1 MGGERHPDGVST
13 VPASEADLASFKQA
27 SEQLAKF
34 SAPVLRDEGRPNDRL
49 FVASF
54 DGTGN
59 SMLKDSP
66 ENHTNVAFI
75 HGQVKAFE
83 TRALDEQGSTAIAGG
98 YVEGPGTQGGLGGS
112 LDLASGG
119 SYKSRLEDMY
129 LQFTKQAA
137 VWLKENPDA
146 DIRIAAIGFSRGAEQ
161 AAGFTRLVEERGIKN
176 PEGAQVTYDGDGR
189 VLRVNYV
196 GAPLREPGTV
206 IQAVGLFDPVGT
218 GEPRDHDRR
227 LPPSVVSGFQITA
240 DDERRNLFQSTR
252 VLDPGVTDGGRFLNV
267 TVAGAHSDIG
277 GGYTQDGVGIR
288 SGNVMIDYL
297 NGLSDRPYL
306 EKREEPTDPA
316 RNVIHRSEE
325 HQFFYR
331 TSVYDKAGTRG
342 MQEEL
347 APASLCRIDCLDAQ
361 PRNETMASALAW
373 RQVEIGPVPA
383 TPAVPAE
390 AVREGSMV
398 ERLLDAAKRGDGGA
412 IERISRDQLQG
423 EAGQAWLQ
431 GGQQRLEPAP
441 VVQVPPVERQ
451 QEPAALAR

>member
-13 VPASEADLASFKQA
+13 VPATEADLASFKQA
-27 SEQLAKF
+27 GEQLAEF
-34 SAPVLRDEGRPNDRL
+34 SAPVLRDENRPNDRL

-59 SMLKDSP
+59 SKLKDSP

-75 HGQVKAFE
+75 HEQVKAYE
-83 TRALDEQGSTAIAGG
+83 KRALDEQGSTAIAGG
-98 YVEGPGTQGGLGGS
+98 YVEGPGTQGGLGGV

-119 SYKSRLEDMY
+119 SYESRLEDMY

-137 VWLKENPDA
+137 AWLKENPDA

-196 GAPLREPGTV
+196 GEPLREPGTV

-240 DDERRNLFQSTR
+240 DDERRNLFPSTR
-252 VLDPGVTDGGRFLNV
+252 VLDPGVTDGGRFFNV
-267 TVAGAHSDIG
+267 TVAGVHSNIG
-277 GGYTQDGVGIR
+277 GGYSQDGIGIR
-288 SGNVMIDYL
+288 SGNLMIDYL
-297 NGLSDRPYL
+297 NALSDKPYL
-306 EKREEPTDPA
+306 AKREEPTDPA

-331 TSVYDKAGTRG
+331 TSVYDKAGARG
-342 MQEEL
+342 MREEL
-347 APASLCRIDCLDAQ
+347 APAPLCRIDCLDAQ
-361 PRNETMASALAW
+361 PRNEAMASGLTW
-373 RQVEIGPVPA
+373 RPVVIGPVP
-383 TPAVPAE
+383 TTRENAVE
-390 AVREGSMV
+390 ASREGGMVDRLLEAARQGDGSSV
-398 ERLLDAAKRGDGGA
+398 ERIARDGLHGD
-412 IERISRDQLQG
+412 
-423 EAGQAWLQ
+423 AGQAWLRA
-431 GGQQRLEPAP
+431 GQQRLEAASAMQAAP
-441 VVQVPPVERQ
+441 IDRQ
-451 QEPAALAR
+451 PEPAALAR

>member
-13 VPASEADLASFKQA
+13 IPATASDLASFPRA
-27 SEQLAKF
+27 SGQLAAF
-34 SAPVLRDEGRPNDRL
+34 SAPVLLASDRPNDRL
-49 FVASF
+49 FVAAF

-59 SMLKDSP
+59 SMMTDAP
-66 ENHTNVAFI
+66 ENHTNVARI
-75 HGQVKAFE
+75 AKQVESLK
-83 TRALDEQGSTAIAGG
+83 DPAIAQG
-98 YVEGPGTQGGLGGS
+98 YVEGPGTQGGLSGAY
-112 LDLASGG
+112 DLAKG
-119 SYKSRLEDMY
+119 YTYEARMEDMY
-129 LQFTKQAA
+129 LQFVKQSAA
-137 VWLKENPDA
+137 WLKENPDA

-161 AAGFTRLVEERGIKN
+161 AAGFTRMVEERGIRN
-176 PEGAQVTYDGDGR
+176 PEGAQVTRDGDGR
-189 VLRVNYV
+189 VLHVDYI

-252 VLDPGVTDGGRFLNV
+252 VMDPGVTDGGRFLNV

-277 GGYTQDGVGIR
+277 GGYAQDGIGIR

-306 EKREEPTDPA
+306 DKREEPTDPA
-316 RNVIHRSEE
+316 RNMIHRSEE

-342 MQEEL
+342 VIEEL
-347 APASLCRIDCLDAQ
+347 APSNLCRIDCLDAQ
-361 PRNETMASALAW
+361 PRNEAMASALTW
-373 RQVEIGPVPA
+373 RPVDIRPA
-383 TPAVPAE
+383 PTASAVSTEPP
-390 AVREGSMV
+390 RDGGMV
-398 ERLLDAAKRGDGGA
+398 ERLLDAAKRGDSGA

-423 EAGQAWLQ
+423 DTGQAWLQ
-431 GGQQRLEPAP
+431 AGRQRLEAERALQAP
-441 VVQVPPVERQ
+441 PIERQ

>member
-13 VPASEADLASFKQA
+13 IPATASDLASFDQA
-27 SEQLAKF
+27 SGQLATF
-34 SAPVLRDEGRPNDRL
+34 SAPVLHDSAKPNDRL
-49 FVASF
+49 FVAAF

-59 SMLKDSP
+59 SIAKDAP
-66 ENHTNVAFI
+66 ENHTNVA
-75 HGQVKAFE
+75 
-83 TRALDEQGSTAIAGG
+83 RIAKQIESLKDPTIAQG
-98 YVEGPGTQGGLGGS
+98 YVEGPGTQGGLAGAY
-112 LDLASGG
+112 DLAKGNT
-119 SYKSRLEDMY
+119 YESRLEDMY
-129 LQFTKQAA
+129 LQFVKQSSA
-137 VWLKENPDA
+137 WLKENPDA

-161 AAGFTRLVEERGIKN
+161 AAGFTRMVEERGIRN
-176 PEGAQVTYDGDGR
+176 PEGAQVTRDRDGR
-189 VLRVNYV
+189 VLDVEYV
-196 GAPLREPGTV
+196 GPPLREPGTV

-277 GGYTQDGVGIR
+277 GGYTQDGIGIR

-297 NGLSDRPYL
+297 NSLSDRPYL
-306 EKREEPTDPA
+306 DKREEPGDPA

-325 HQFFYR
+325 HRFFYR

-342 MQEEL
+342 VQEEL
-347 APASLCRIDCLDAQ
+347 APESLCRIDCLDAQ
-361 PRNETMASALAW
+361 PRNEAMASTLAW
-373 RQVEIGPVPA
+373 RQVGIGPVP
-383 TPAVPAE
+383 TTHPVPTE
-390 AVREGSMV
+390 AAREGGVV

-431 GGQQRLEPAP
+431 GGQQRLGATPA
-441 VVQVPPVERQ
+441 VQMPPVERQ

>member
-1 MGGERHPDGVST
+1 MGGERYPDGVTT
-13 VPASEADLASFKQA
+13 VPATAADLASFRHA
-27 SEQLAKF
+27 SEQLGTL
-34 SAPVLRDEGRPNDRL
+34 SAPVLHDGSRPADRL

-59 SMLKDSP
+59 SMLRDAP

-75 HGQVKAFE
+75 HGQIKTLEKRSLAE
-83 TRALDEQGSTAIAGG
+83 HGSTTMAGG
-98 YVEGPGTQGGLGGS
+98 YVEGPGTQGGIGGGI
-112 LDLASGG
+112 DLMIGR
-119 SYKSRLEDMY
+119 SYEARMEDMY
-129 LQFTKQAA
+129 LQFVKQSAA
-137 VWLKENPDA
+137 WLKENPDA

-161 AAGFTRLVEERGIKN
+161 AAGFTRLIEERGIRN
-176 PEGAQVTYDGDGR
+176 PEGAQVTRDGDGR
-189 VLRVNYV
+189 VLRVEYS

-252 VLDPGVTDGGRFLNV
+252 VMDPGVTDGGRFLNV

-277 GGYTQDGVGIR
+277 GGYAQDGIGIR

-297 NGLSDRPYL
+297 NGLSDRPFL
-306 EKREEPTDPA
+306 DKRAEPTDPA
-316 RNVIHRSEE
+316 RNMIHRSEE

-331 TSVYDKAGTRG
+331 TSIYDKAGTRG
-342 MQEEL
+342 VIEEL
-347 APASLCRIDCLDAQ
+347 APSNLCRIDCLDAQ
-361 PRNETMASALAW
+361 PRNEAMASALTW
-373 RQVEIGPVPA
+373 RPVDIRPA
-383 TPAVPAE
+383 PTASAVSTEPP
-390 AVREGSMV
+390 RDGGMV
-398 ERLLDAAKRGDGGA
+398 ERMLDAAKRGDSGA

-423 EAGQAWLQ
+423 DTGQAWLQ
-431 GGQQRLEPAP
+431 AGRQRLEAERALQAP
-441 VVQVPPVERQ
+441 PIERQ

>member
-1 MGGERHPDGVST
+1 MS
-13 VPASEADLASFKQA
+13 
-27 SEQLAKF
+27 
-34 SAPVLRDEGRPNDRL
+34 
-49 FVASF
+49 
-54 DGTGN
+54 
-59 SMLKDSP
+59 KDAP
-66 ENHTNVAFI
+66 ENHTNVALI
-75 HGQVKAFE
+75 AKQ
-83 TRALDEQGSTAIAGG
+83 LEQLKDPTIGHG
-98 YVEGPGTQGGLGGS
+98 YVEGPGTQEGLAGVVDLMHGGT
-112 LDLASGG
+112 
-119 SYKSRLEDMY
+119 YESRMEEMY
-129 LQFTKQAA
+129 LQFIRKSAL
-137 VWLKENPDA
+137 WLRDNPDA
-146 DIRIAAIGFSRGAEQ
+146 DIRLAAIGFSRGAEQ
-161 AAGFTRLVEERGIKN
+161 AAGFTRMVEERGIQDPADMKVVRDRN
-176 PEGAQVTYDGDGR
+176 GHIERLEPTR
-189 VLRVNYV
+189 PN
-196 GAPLREPGTV
+196 LREPGTV

-252 VLDPGVTDGGRFLNV
+252 ILDPGVTEGGRFLNV

-277 GGYTQDGVGIR
+277 GGYTQDGIAIS

-347 APASLCRIDCLDAQ
+347 APSSLCRIDCLDAQ
-361 PRNETMASALAW
+361 PRNEAMASALSW
-373 RQVEIGPVPA
+373 RPVEIGPAPTTQPVSAEPA
-383 TPAVPAE
+383 
-390 AVREGSMV
+390 REGGMV
-398 ERLLDAAKRGDGGA
+398 ERLLEAAKRGDGGA
-412 IERISRDQLQG
+412 IERISRDELQG

-431 GGQQRLEPAP
+431 GGQQRLEAEAATRA
-441 VVQVPPVERQ
+441 PPVERQ

>member
-27 SEQLAKF
+27 SEQLAKL
-34 SAPVLRDEGRPNDRL
+34 SAPVLRDESRPNDRL

-75 HGQVKAFE
+75 HEQVRAFE
-83 TRALDEQGSTAIAGG
+83 RKALDEQGSTAIAGG

-119 SYKSRLEDMY
+119 SYESRLEDMY

-137 VWLKENPDA
+137 AWLKENPDA

-196 GAPLREPGTV
+196 GEPLREPGTV

-240 DDERRNLFQSTR
+240 DDERRNLFPSTR
-252 VLDPGVTDGGRFLNV
+252 LLDPGVTDGGRFLNV

-277 GGYTQDGVGIR
+277 GGYTQDGFGIR
-288 SGNVMIDYL
+288 SGNLMIDYL
-297 NGLSDRPYL
+297 NGLSDRPFL
-306 EKREEPTDPA
+306 DKREEPDDPA

-331 TSVYDKAGTRG
+331 TSTYDSAGTRG
-342 MQEEL
+342 TREEL
-347 APASLCRIDCLDAQ
+347 APSNLCRIDCLDAL
-361 PRNETMASALAW
+361 PRNEALAAELAW
-373 RQVEIGPVPA
+373 RPVVIGPVP
-383 TPAVPAE
+383 TTRPE
-390 AVREGSMV
+390 AQTVAPEAGMV
-398 ERLLDAAKRGDGGA
+398 ERLLDAAKRGDSGA
-412 IERISRDQLQG
+412 IERISREQLQG
-423 EAGQAWLQ
+423 DVGQAWLRA
-431 GGQQRLEPAP
+431 GQQRLEAATLEP
-441 VVQVPPVERQ
+441 VPVERQ

>member
-13 VPASEADLASFKQA
+13 MPATEADLASFPEA
-27 SEQLAKF
+27 SRQLAAF
-34 SAPVLRDEGRPNDRL
+34 SAPVLHDSNRSNDRL

-59 SMLKDSP
+59 SMLKDAP

-75 HGQVKAFE
+75 HAQVKALE
-83 TRALDEQGSTAIAGG
+83 QRALEEQGSSMIAGG
-98 YVEGPGTQGGLGGS
+98 YVEGPGTQGGWRGGV
-112 LDLASGG
+112 DLATGG
-119 SYKSRLEDMY
+119 TYEARMEEMY
-129 LQFTKQAA
+129 FQFIQQAST
-137 VWLKENPDA
+137 WLRDNPDA

-161 AAGFTRLVEERGIKN
+161 AAGFTRLVEERGIQDPKGMDIVRDRN
-176 PEGAQVTYDGDGR
+176 GHIERLEPTR
-189 VLRVNYV
+189 PN
-196 GAPLREPGTV
+196 LREPGTV

-252 VLDPGVTDGGRFLNV
+252 VMDPGVTDGGRFLNV

-277 GGYTQDGVGIR
+277 GGYSQDGIGIR
-288 SGNVMIDYL
+288 SGNLMIDYL
-297 NGLSDRPYL
+297 NALSDTPYL

-331 TSVYDKAGTRG
+331 TSIYDKAGARG

-347 APASLCRIDCLDAQ
+347 APGALCRIDCLDAQ
-361 PRNETMASALAW
+361 PRNEALARELAW
-373 RQVEIGPVPA
+373 RPVEIGPVPQ
-383 TPAVPAE
+383 TRSDTAVPAR
-390 AVREGSMV
+390 AGDMV
-398 ERLLDAAKRGDGGA
+398 GPLLDAAKRGDGAA
-412 IERISRDQLQG
+412 IERISRDGLQG
-423 EAGQAWLQ
+423 TAGQAWLQ
-431 GGQQRLEPAP
+431 AGRQQLEAASLVQAPAI
-441 VVQVPPVERQ
+441 ERA
-451 QEPAALAR
+451 QEPALAR

>member
-27 SEQLAKF
+27 SEQLAAF
-34 SAPVLRDEGRPNDRL
+34 SAPVLRNEDRPNDRL

-75 HGQVKAFE
+75 HAQVRALERK
-83 TRALDEQGSTAIAGG
+83 ALDEQGSTAIAGG
-98 YVEGPGTQGGLGGS
+98 YVEGPGTQGGLSGT

-119 SYKSRLEDMY
+119 SYESRLEDMY

-137 VWLKENPDA
+137 AWLKENPEA

-161 AAGFTRLVEERGIKN
+161 AAGFTRLVEERGIRN

-189 VLRVNYV
+189 VQRVNYV
-196 GAPLREPGTV
+196 GEPLREPGTV

-252 VLDPGVTDGGRFLNV
+252 VMDPGVTDGGRFLNV

-277 GGYTQDGVGIR
+277 GGYTQDGIGIR
-288 SGNVMIDYL
+288 SGNLMIDYL
-297 NGLSDRPYL
+297 NALRDTPFL
-306 EKREEPTDPA
+306 EKREEPMDPA

-331 TSVYDKAGTRG
+331 TSIYDKAGARG

-361 PRNETMASALAW
+361 PRNHAMASTLAW
-373 RQVEIGPVPA
+373 RPVVIG
-383 TPAVPAE
+383 AVPME
-390 AVREGSMV
+390 AARDGRPV
-398 ERLLDAAKRGDGGA
+398 EQLLDAARRGDGDA
-412 IERISRDQLQG
+412 IERLAREQLHG
-423 EAGQAWLQ
+423 EAGQAWLRA
-431 GGQQRLEPAP
+431 GQQRLEAVSIEPARI
-441 VVQVPPVERQ
+441 ERHH
-451 QEPAALAR
+451 EPAALAR